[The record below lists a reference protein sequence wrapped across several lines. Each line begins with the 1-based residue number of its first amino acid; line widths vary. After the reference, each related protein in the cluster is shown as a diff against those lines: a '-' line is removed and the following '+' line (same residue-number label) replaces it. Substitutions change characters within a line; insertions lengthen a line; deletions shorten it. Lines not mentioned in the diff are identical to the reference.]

1 MPEQIE
7 KRFLRDTELAKLT
20 GLSVQTF
27 RNWRCSGKGPS
38 YLKLDRTVLYDKAET
53 LKYFEDRRV
62 NPGDCG

>member
-1 MPEQIE
+1 MPEKIE
-7 KRFLRDTELAKLT
+7 RRFIRDTELSEIT

-62 NPGDCG
+62 NPSGRG